1 MCSVSVPIEF
11 NSESLDLQSVTEIWL
26 KLKGTAVAQGHKGKH
41 TEDTKTALA
50 ARKGKMVKTS
60 LRTQDS
66 QPENAWFKRSDV
78 EKVMSR
84 KLSRKSSPWQMLQCK
99 GFGSKAA
106 QEQTS
111 VQHYLRNPA
120 QDKKTRLHS
129 AEKGSEAKTGFGGPK
144 KAFLDKNSGNGG
156 AKNTAHHQMF
166 RQGLG
171 FQGKA
176 KGQERDVKKKLSR
189 EKCPR
194 IVFQGKSRAK

>member
-1 MCSVSVPIEF
+1 
-11 NSESLDLQSVTEIWL
+11 
-26 KLKGTAVAQGHKGKH
+26 
-41 TEDTKTALA
+41 
-50 ARKGKMVKTS
+50 MVKTS

-78 EKVMSR
+78 EKVMSC

-111 VQHYLRNPA
+111 VQHDLRNPA

-129 AEKGSEAKTGFGGPK
+129 AGEASEAKTGFGSPK
-144 KAFLDKNSGNGG
+144 KAFLDENSGNGG
-156 AKNTAHHQMF
+156 AKYTAHHQMF

-171 FQGKA
+171 FQGKLKA
-176 KGQERDVKKKLSR
+176 RARCQEKVVKRNISTNCVPGKVADKKTASVLCRESR
-189 EKCPR
+189 R
-194 IVFQGKSRAK
+194 